1 MMKTVKGKLVAGAI
15 TVALV
20 SSAGGVVFGASDAGS
35 KLKNWYDV
43 QFGDAKKTIEAEADA
58 VWKDSLETESKE
70 IGAMIGEAKT
80 EIANKGDEQI
90 DQKGKSIQAAADSYI
105 DNLKQERDKIIKGM
119 AAQFDIIEKD
129 AEAKFQKE
137 GQTFAT
143 KKIDEMNDGTGE
155 ALRDATSKVNKELQ
169 TITDKAIKNLKDTIE
184 GVKGE
189 LTKELD
195 SNTLASK
202 ESMEAAVAREI
213 NRIHSVVESEKNK
226 LVKDYEIMI
235 SKAAQLKEDN
245 AKTEMEKVINGI

>member
-105 DNLKQERDKIIKGM
+105 DNLKQERDTIIKGM
-119 AAQFDIIEKD
+119 TAQFDKIEKD
-129 AEAKFQKE
+129 AEAKFQSE
-137 GQTFAT
+137 GQVFAEKKKDELT
-143 KKIDEMNDGTGE
+143 KGTGE
-155 ALRDATSKVNKELQ
+155 AGRAASEKLDKELQ
-169 TITDKAIKNLKDTIE
+169 AVTDQALKDLRDTIN

-189 LTKELD
+189 LVKELN
-195 SNTLASK
+195 SNSIRSK
-202 ESMEAAVAREI
+202 EAMVKAVDREI
-213 NRIHSVVESEKNK
+213 TRIHGVIEGEKKK
-226 LVKDYEIMI
+226 LVKQYEIMI
-235 SKAAQLKEDN
+235 SKAAQVKEDN